1 MWIGSEIKF
10 YIGTNVNWNWNFFL
24 SFKGGSFDIASI
36 VLWYF
41 HFNVLKKQV
50 LIQET
55 ISKIILI
62 NSQTFYVSEMV
73 SDELSLQ
80 SLRSR
85 IGETIKRLSRDEP
98 CEVMGLKDMEAEKE
112 KLTSK

>member
-1 MWIGSEIKF
+1 MWIG
-10 YIGTNVNWNWNFFL
+10 TDFFL
-24 SFKGGSFDIASI
+24 SFKWGSLDIASI

-41 HFNVLKKQV
+41 HFNVFKKQV

-55 ISKIILI
+55 ISKIISI

-73 SDELSLQ
+73 SDEVSLQ

-98 CEVMGLKDMEAEKE
+98 CEVKDMEAEKE